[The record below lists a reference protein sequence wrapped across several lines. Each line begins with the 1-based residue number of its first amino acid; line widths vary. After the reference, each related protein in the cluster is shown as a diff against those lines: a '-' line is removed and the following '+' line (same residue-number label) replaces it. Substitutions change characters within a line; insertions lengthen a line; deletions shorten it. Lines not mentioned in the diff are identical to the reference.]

1 MRYDMFTRMRIW
13 SLFVTLMLLPA
24 FRLAAQQQPELN
36 RAPWYQPPQL
46 FVMTGFI
53 ANTTTGVWGPEYIVN
68 GTWTPAKQ
76 EEALRAWEKDLGNS
90 YDAEKTIEEFQ
101 EAGATGVIFYDK
113 WHDGL
118 VNHATH
124 LTDFKTQRDFVKETL
139 AALRKHNMASVVYY
153 SVGLDNNPEGKF
165 RDWTCLDAK
174 GKPMGLAFSTEWK
187 SFYSPYRQ
195 YVIDQI
201 AEILKDDGPVDGFWL
216 DLYVQPNPIS
226 YDQFT
231 LHKFKERYHIPVSQA
246 SPAQLS
252 EFHLATLRDFLLEI
266 RQKEQAIQPS
276 VSFTYNEA
284 GMADVV
290 EPAKARQV
298 DSVLD
303 WFSVEGHVWPSIDRS
318 SRMMHAA
325 DRPWEEGVL
334 INSSWYAPLSDNAP
348 PPVESQSEAVALAA
362 ATWIQGG
369 NTYAAI
375 TPGHS
380 GVYDAKGDLTLL
392 RAMGQWLKDNRP
404 WLLDARPYADVGV
417 LTGHP
422 ADDVEK
428 IPGLG
433 ELWKASHGFSPV
445 RADLDPGFDTALNLR
460 KMGYLTERVGG
471 TFVSRKF
478 DLGSYRML
486 LLPETALL
494 DDRDI
499 EDVREYVRK
508 GGTLLSFGHGSLFD
522 QEGRLRSN
530 FALADAFGCEYAGTL
545 PGYKRLEFLP
555 GSELASTLALNPGAL
570 AVKATTGKVLAQWKY
585 AGDSPAILE
594 NAYGQG
600 RAIYVSA
607 EETVFGEASALLNEL
622 AARLIGAPTFQVH
635 GTRHYALLVNR
646 KGDDLL
652 CYLLNRDTP
661 PAGYTQGRLIEF
673 SETPQLETPE
683 PVRLTLHTAMLGDVT
698 SAELVPSGQPVWIS
712 RQKGSIGLDF
722 EAAPS
727 VTTVRLTRTRP

>member
-1 MRYDMFTRMRIW
+1 
-13 SLFVTLMLLPA
+13 
-24 FRLAAQQQPELN
+24 
-36 RAPWYQPPQL
+36 
-46 FVMTGFI
+46 
-53 ANTTTGVWGPEYIVN
+53 
-68 GTWTPAKQ
+68 
-76 EEALRAWEKDLGNS
+76 
-90 YDAEKTIEEFQ
+90 
-101 EAGATGVIFYDK
+101 
-113 WHDGL
+113 
-118 VNHATH
+118 
-124 LTDFKTQRDFVKETL
+124 
-139 AALRKHNMASVVYY
+139 
-153 SVGLDNNPEGKF
+153 
-165 RDWTCLDAK
+165 
-174 GKPMGLAFSTEWK
+174 
-187 SFYSPYRQ
+187 
-195 YVIDQI
+195 
-201 AEILKDDGPVDGFWL
+201 
-216 DLYVQPNPIS
+216 
-226 YDQFT
+226 
-231 LHKFKERYHIPVSQA
+231 
-246 SPAQLS
+246 
-252 EFHLATLRDFLLEI
+252 
-266 RQKEQAIQPS
+266 
-276 VSFTYNEA
+276 
-284 GMADVV
+284 
-290 EPAKARQV
+290 
-298 DSVLD
+298 
-303 WFSVEGHVWPSIDRS
+303 
-318 SRMMHAA
+318 
-325 DRPWEEGVL
+325 
-334 INSSWYAPLSDNAP
+334 
-348 PPVESQSEAVALAA
+348 
-362 ATWIQGG
+362 
-369 NTYAAI
+369 
-375 TPGHS
+375 
-380 GVYDAKGDLTLL
+380 
-392 RAMGQWLKDNRP
+392 
-404 WLLDARPYADVGV
+404 
-417 LTGHP
+417 
-422 ADDVEK
+422 
-428 IPGLG
+428 
-433 ELWKASHGFSPV
+433 
-445 RADLDPGFDTALNLR
+445 
-460 KMGYLTERVGG
+460 
-471 TFVSRKF
+471 
-478 DLGSYRML
+478 ML

-698 SAELVPSGQPVWIS
+698 SAELVPSGQAVWIS